1 MQPPST
7 KDATMTDSVDSELA
21 KAEAARAAAAAA
33 VKAEQ
38 CLGMTWWSFPDFRV
52 PYTPED

>member
-1 MQPPST
+1 
-7 KDATMTDSVDSELA
+7 MTDSVDSELA

-38 CLGMTWWSFPDFRV
+38 CLGDDLGKFPPFSGCHIH
-52 PYTPED
+52 P

>member
-1 MQPPST
+1 
-7 KDATMTDSVDSELA
+7 MTDSVDSELA

-38 CLGMTWWSFPDFRV
+38 CLGMTWGSFRFFRV

>member
-1 MQPPST
+1 
-7 KDATMTDSVDSELA
+7 MTDSVDSELA

-38 CLGMTWWSFPDFRV
+38 CLELS
-52 PYTPED
+52 PEKVVGFSTLPFQEISSLWNIY